1 MLVLML
7 GGVDDNLP
15 DFSHSFLGD
24 HGWKDLD
31 EYLGQDEGYSAERYR
46 NQRETVVS
54 KKDGKIYKLWVGIS
68 QEVRTMQ
75 LLDED
80 KLAQFVRSIVIEMKP
95 ELKSDI
101 NKDDVKRMIE
111 SSSREWLNAKQSAN
125 YLGVS
130 VVTFREWRRK
140 YKIPS

>member
-15 DFSHSFLGD
+15 NFSHSFLGD

-54 KKDGKIYKLWVGIS
+54 RKTVKLIS
-68 QEVRTMQ
+68 SGLALVR
-75 LLDED
+75 
-80 KLAQFVRSIVIEMKP
+80 RSERCSYSMK
-95 ELKSDI
+95 
-101 NKDDVKRMIE
+101 
-111 SSSREWLNAKQSAN
+111 
-125 YLGVS
+125 
-130 VVTFREWRRK
+130 TT
-140 YKIPS
+140 